1 MTTVPAMSAL
11 KTRWLLAIGCLSQE
25 AKRTGIT
32 PSFDETSGII
42 HRCLARAKKRG
53 KAISGEE
60 IITCLEKLWSGCA
73 AGNPTIARHLVLEIE
88 FVLARS
94 PRTLL
99 HYLRLAKGA
108 EWQPLERQALL
119 HFSLAW
125 CESGNVRQ
133 EVNDQLI
140 SVLANFV
147 SASAVEPAADQNYIP
162 TSQRV
167 VHDELLMRGELFF
180 GPKLQPLRIQ
190 PRLTP
195 LVVGPTGAGK
205 THIIESMGK
214 KLGAKFLKISFGD
227 WVPTGANEAC
237 STMKMIFRQIQAH
250 ERVVL
255 LLDELCKYR
264 SDYAGGWVRSVAS
277 DLWQLLDRSPGNVDY
292 EESAL
297 LGCDWKKL
305 MNERLFIVGAGTWQH
320 IQKIPPVMGFA
331 PASVGTIQDRIHADG
346 LVPEEILMRFN
357 PRLLVLRYPLQSET
371 EEIFDRSGITM
382 LAKAA
387 GETLH
392 PESHDWNNGG
402 MRSLEDLTTT
412 LLLKI
417 HQQKKGLN

>member
-1 MTTVPAMSAL
+1 MSSL

-25 AKRTGIT
+25 AKRTGTT

-42 HRCLARAKKRG
+42 HRCFARAKERG
-53 KAISGEE
+53 NTISGDE
-60 IITCLEKLWSGCA
+60 IITYLEKLWSGCGV
-73 AGNPTIARHLVLEIE
+73 GNPVMARHLLLELE

-125 CESGNVRQ
+125 CESGDVRE

-140 SVLANFV
+140 TVLANFV
-147 SASAVEPAADQNYIP
+147 SASAVEPEADRAYIP
-162 TSQRV
+162 PSQRA
-167 VHDELLMRGELFF
+167 VHDELLMRGEIFF
-180 GPKLQPLRIQ
+180 GPKLHPLRIQ

-205 THIIESMGK
+205 THIIESMCH

-237 STMKMIFRQIQAH
+237 PTMKMIFRQIEAH

-264 SDYAGGWVRSVAS
+264 SDFSGGWVRSVAS

-292 EESAL
+292 EEVAL
-297 LGCDWKKL
+297 LGHDWKKL
-305 MNERLFIVGAGTWQH
+305 MSERLFIVGAGTWQH
-320 IQKIPPVMGFA
+320 IQKTPPVMGFA
-331 PASVGTIQDRIHADG
+331 PASVGTIQDRIYADG
-346 LVPEEILMRFN
+346 LVPEELLMRFN
-357 PRLLVLRYPLQSET
+357 PRLLALRYPLQSET
-371 EEIFDRSGITM
+371 AEIFDRTGITT
-382 LAKAA
+382 LAKTA

-392 PESHDWNNGG
+392 PENHNWNHGG
-402 MRSLEDLTTT
+402 MRSLEDLATT

-417 HQQKKGLN
+417 HQQKKSLN